1 MADLRESGSIEQDA
15 DVVMFLWR
23 DDEENLENVTLD
35 IAKHRNGPLSSI
47 KLYFKGDRIRFYGR
61 ETKRDRE

>member
-1 MADLRESGSIEQDA
+1 
-15 DVVMFLWR
+15 MFLWR